1 MKKNPIILAIMAL
14 FLTLTSCTR
23 ENVRGV
29 RVIHNA
35 VTDIDGNHYDAV
47 QIGNQ
52 VWMQSN
58 LRTTRF
64 RDGSAIPRGSFYD
77 YDNYT
82 YTEPYYYQLT
92 TQQFPTYDEKTY
104 GMYYNWAAVDDTRGL
119 CPKGW
124 HVPTDAEWT
133 ELEEYVESK
142 SEFVYGGNPE
152 NIAKALASNVGWYE
166 DDEPGTP
173 GCEPEK
179 NNATGFTA
187 VPAGN
192 YLYGYGNYY
201 YYFSCGYSAVFWSST
216 EDSFW
221 SSPEGYSYDAYG
233 RSISDSEA
241 YVSRVNYSKK
251 HAFSVRCVRDNKNVN
266 N

>member
-1 MKKNPIILAIMAL
+1 MTLALA
-14 FLTLTSCTR
+14 FTSCTR

-124 HVPTDAEWT
+124 HVPSDAEWT
-133 ELEEYVESK
+133 ELVEYVGSK
-142 SEFVYGGNPE
+142 SEFVYGDNPE
-152 NIAKALASNVGWYE
+152 NIAKALASNVGWSE
-166 DDEPGTP
+166 CDWPGTP

-179 NNATGFTA
+179 NNATGFSA
-187 VPAGN
+187 YPVGHFNGN
-192 YLYGYGNYY
+192 ENANFYLGVY
-201 YYFSCGYSAVFWSST
+201 AWFWSST
-216 EDSFW
+216 D
-221 SSPEGYSYDAYG
+221 YDLYWA
-233 RSISDSEA
+233 SNWLIDNDFHK
-241 YVSRVNYSKK
+241 VS
-251 HAFSVRCVRDNKNVN
+251 HGDFPTQCGLSVRCVRDN
-266 N
+266 